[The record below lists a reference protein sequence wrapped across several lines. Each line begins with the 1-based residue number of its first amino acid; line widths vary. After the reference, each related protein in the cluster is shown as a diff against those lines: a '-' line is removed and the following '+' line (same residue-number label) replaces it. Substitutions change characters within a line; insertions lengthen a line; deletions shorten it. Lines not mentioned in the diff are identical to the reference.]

1 MWGWLVRKKAD
12 FFSDNP
18 DLDFHLRQSGFLR
31 ELYELASAQER
42 EAVAASNAEEYEQ
55 AWLQALASFGE
66 VVGSEV
72 APYTRQVENEKPTVD
87 ALGDLQPGPRLATN
101 IKLLYDMGIAPFT
114 ARTEWGGLGAPFI
127 AQCCIFE
134 LLFRACPS
142 TALNVIWHGTVAE
155 VIETFGNEELKQRYV
170 PKLSSGEWS
179 GCMVLTEAGAGSDLS
194 ALTSYAERQDD
205 GNWHLYGS
213 KRFITNGAA
222 DIALVLANTSK
233 GQHGLQHLSLFV
245 APRLIDGKPNYQVAR
260 LEDKLG
266 LAGSA
271 TCDLNFD
278 GTQAQLLGEEDK
290 GFSYML
296 LLMNGARIVTGF
308 QGVGT
313 LEAVYRIASNYASER
328 RTWGKQIAK
337 HELIA
342 DKLLDMEMDL
352 KAIRSLVYKAAFRQ
366 SFIDMAKA
374 YLAAN
379 PDLDQEI
386 RHQLEQKIA
395 AYRRRI
401 RQWIPLIKYQVG
413 ENVVMHARNALQ
425 IHGGYGY
432 SREYLPELWLRQS
445 VILSI
450 YEGTSQI
457 QALMCIKDLLKEVLR
472 NPRAFI
478 ERTLALN
485 VKGISESSNLRKKL
499 NKTKQLVNSAT
510 VKILLTLI
518 GKNFASGVSRLRMK
532 DLLRGLEKLKKN
544 LKLRD
549 FSHALLNAERLCEM
563 KCHVALAEALVWDA
577 EADKARE
584 KIAHRF
590 LNKAIPRL
598 QGLKAEIEAS
608 STFLDK

>member
-1 MWGWLVRKKAD
+1 MRGQFVRKKAD

-18 DLDFHLRQSGFLR
+18 DLAFHLRQSEFLR
-31 ELYELASAQER
+31 QLYELASAQDR
-42 EAVAASNAEEYEQ
+42 TAANASSAEEYEQ
-55 AWLQALASFGE
+55 VWLQALAAFGE

-72 APYTRQVENEKPTVD
+72 APCTRQVEDEQLSTD
-87 ALGDLQPGPRLATN
+87 ALGNLQPGPRLAAN

-114 ARTEWGGLGAPFI
+114 ARPQWGGLGAPFI
-127 AQCCIFE
+127 VQCCMFE

-155 VIETFGNEELKQRYV
+155 VIETFGDAALKQRYV
-170 PKLSSGEWS
+170 PKLSRGEWS

-194 ALTSYAERQDD
+194 ALTSYAERQED
-205 GNWHLYGS
+205 GSWRLYGS
-213 KRFITNGAA
+213 KRFITNGTA
-222 DIALVLANTSK
+222 DVALVLANTSK
-233 GQHGLQHLSLFV
+233 ERQGLQHLSLYV

-278 GTQAQLLGEEDK
+278 GSQAQLLGEADK

-313 LEAVYRIASNYASER
+313 LEAVFRLATDYAATR
-328 RTWGKQIAK
+328 RTWGKKIAE
-337 HELIA
+337 HALIA

-352 KAIRSLVYKAAFRQ
+352 KAIRSLAYKAAFRQ
-366 SFIDMAKA
+366 SYIDVAKA
-374 YLAAN
+374 HLDAN
-379 PDLDQEI
+379 PELDRAA
-386 RHQLEQKIA
+386 RHQLEHKIS

-445 VILSI
+445 IILSI

-457 QALMCIKDLLKEVLR
+457 QALMCVKDLLKEVLR
-472 NPRAFI
+472 NPRVFI
-478 ERTLALN
+478 EHTLALN
-485 VKGISESSNLRKKL
+485 VKGISESSRVRKKL
-499 NKTKQLVNSAT
+499 NKAKQLVNSAT
-510 VKILLTLI
+510 VRILLTLV
-518 GKNFASGVSRLRMK
+518 GKNFTRGVSRLRMR
-532 DLLRGLEKLKKN
+532 DLLQGLEKLKKN
-544 LKLRD
+544 IKLRD
-549 FSHALLNAERLCEM
+549 FNHALLNAERLCEM
-563 KCHVALAEALVWDA
+563 KCRVALAEALVWDA
-577 EADKARE
+577 EADDTRE
-584 KIAHRF
+584 KTAHRF
-590 LNKAIPRL
+590 LDKAIPKLR
-598 QGLKAEIEAS
+598 GLKAEIEAS
-608 STFLDK
+608 NTFLNT

>member
-1 MWGWLVRKKAD
+1 MRKKAD

-18 DLDFHLRQSGFLR
+18 DLDFHLRQSGFLQ
-31 ELYELASAQER
+31 ELYALTSTQDR
-42 EAVAASNAEEYEQ
+42 DAVAASTAEEYEQ

-72 APYTRQVENEKPTVD
+72 APHTRQVEDEKLSVD
-87 ALGDLQPGPRLATN
+87 ELGNLQPGPQLAAN

-114 ARTEWGGLGAPFI
+114 SRTEWGGLGAPFMV
-127 AQCCIFE
+127 QCSMFE

-155 VIETFGNEELKQRYV
+155 VIEIFGNAELKQRYV

-179 GCMVLTEAGAGSDLS
+179 GCMVLTEAGAGSDLA
-194 ALTSYAERQDD
+194 ALTAYAEQQDD

-222 DIALVLANTSK
+222 DVALVLANTSK
-233 GQHGLQHLSLFV
+233 GRQGLQHLSLFV

-278 GTQAQLLGEEDK
+278 GSQAQLLGEADK

-313 LEAVYRIASNYASER
+313 LEAVYRLATSYASER
-328 RTWGKQIAK
+328 RTWGKKIAE

-366 SFIDMAKA
+366 SFIDMAKT

-379 PDLDQEI
+379 PDLDHEL
-386 RHQLEQKIA
+386 RHQLEHRMS

-445 VILSI
+445 VILSL

-457 QALMCIKDLLKEVLR
+457 QALMCVKDLLKGVLR

-485 VKGISESSNLRKKL
+485 VKGISESSKLRKKL
-499 NKTKQLVNSAT
+499 NKAKQLVNSAT

-518 GKNFASGVSRLRMK
+518 GKNFASGVSQLRMK

-544 LKLRD
+544 IKLRD
-549 FSHALLNAERLCEM
+549 FSHALLNSERLCEM
-563 KCHVALAEALVWDA
+563 KCRVALAEALVWDA
-577 EADKARE
+577 EADSTRE
-584 KIAHRF
+584 KTAHRF
-590 LNKAIPRL
+590 LDKAIPRL

-608 STFLDK
+608 NTFLNK

>member
-1 MWGWLVRKKAD
+1 MRKKAD

-18 DLDFHLRQSGFLR
+18 DLEFHLRQSGFLR
-31 ELYELASAQER
+31 ELYFFTSAQDR
-42 EAVAASNAEEYEQ
+42 EAVAAESAEEYEQ
-55 AWLQALASFGE
+55 SWLQALASFGE
-66 VVGSEV
+66 AVGSEI
-72 APYTRQVENEKPTVD
+72 APHIRQVEDERPSVD
-87 ALGDLQPGPRLATN
+87 ELGNLQPGPRLAAN
-101 IKLLYDMGIAPFT
+101 IKLLHDVGIAPFT
-114 ARTEWGGLGAPFI
+114 AGSKWGGLGAPFI
-127 AQCCIFE
+127 VQCCMFE

-142 TALNVIWHGTVAE
+142 SALNVTWHGTVAE
-155 VIETFGNEELKQRYV
+155 VVAAFGNAEIIQRYV

-179 GCMVLTEAGAGSDLS
+179 GCMVLTEPAAGSDLA
-194 ALTSYAERQDD
+194 ALTAYAEQQDD
-205 GNWHLYGS
+205 GNWRLYGS

-222 DIALVLANTSK
+222 DVALVLANTTK
-233 GQHGLQHLSLFV
+233 GRQGLKHLSLFI
-245 APRLIDGKPNYQVAR
+245 APRLSDGKPNYQVAR

-278 GTQAQLLGEEDK
+278 GSQAQLLGEANK

-296 LLMNGARIVTGF
+296 LMMNGARIVTGF

-313 LEAVYRIASNYASER
+313 LEAVYRIAKDYASQR
-328 RTWGKQIAK
+328 HTWGKKIAH

-342 DKLLDMEMDL
+342 DKLFDMEMDL
-352 KAIRSLVYKAAFRQ
+352 KATRSLVYKAAFRQ

-374 YLAAN
+374 YLVAN
-379 PDLDQEI
+379 PDLDDDKRQ
-386 RHQLEQKIA
+386 QLERKMT
-395 AYRRRI
+395 AYQRRI

-445 VILSI
+445 MILSI

-457 QALMCIKDLLKEVLR
+457 QALMCIKDLMKEVLR

-485 VKGISESSNLRKKL
+485 VKGISESSKLRKKL

-510 VKILLTLI
+510 VKILLSLI

-532 DLLRGLEKLKKN
+532 DLVQGLEKLKKN

-549 FSHALLNAERLCEM
+549 FSHALLNAERLCAM

-577 EADKARE
+577 EADKTRE
-584 KIAHRF
+584 KTAHRF
-590 LNKAIPRL
+590 LDKAIPRL

-608 STFLDK
+608 NTFLDK

>member
-1 MWGWLVRKKAD
+1 MRSRAD
-12 FFSDNP
+12 FFSDNR
-18 DLDFHLRQSGFLR
+18 DLDFHLRHSGFLR
-31 ELYELASAQER
+31 ELYPYTSAQDR
-42 EAVAASNAEEYEQ
+42 ETVAANSAEEYEQ

-72 APYTRQVENEKPTVD
+72 APHTREVEEEKQTVD
-87 ALGDLQPGPRLATN
+87 ALGNLQPGPVLAAN
-101 IKLLYDMGIAPFT
+101 IKLLYDTGIAPFT
-114 ARTEWGGLGAPFI
+114 ARTQWGGMGAPFI
-127 AQCCIFE
+127 VQSCVFE

-155 VIETFGNEELKQRYV
+155 VIEEFGSQELQQRYV

-194 ALTSYAERQDD
+194 ALTSYAERQAD
-205 GNWHLYGS
+205 GNWRLYGS

-222 DIALVLANTSK
+222 DVALVLANTSK
-233 GQHGLQHLSLFV
+233 GKQGLQHLSMFV

-271 TCDLNFD
+271 TSDLNFD

-313 LEAVYRIASNYASER
+313 LEAIYRIAKDYASER
-328 RTWGKQIAK
+328 RTWGKKIAK

-366 SFIDMAKA
+366 SFLNAAKA

-379 PDLDQEI
+379 PNLDDDTRQ
-386 RHQLEQKIA
+386 QLTTKMS

-413 ENVVMHARNALQ
+413 ENVPMHARNALQ

-445 VILSI
+445 IILSI

-457 QALMCIKDLLKEVLR
+457 QALMCVKDLLKDVLR
-472 NPRAFI
+472 NPRAFL
-478 ERTLALN
+478 ERSLALN
-485 VKGISESSNLRKKL
+485 VKGISENSKLRKKL
-499 NKTKQLVNSAT
+499 NKTKQLLNSAT
-510 VKILLTLI
+510 TKMLLTLI
-518 GKNFASGVSRLRMK
+518 GKNFASGVSRLRVQ
-532 DLLRGLEKLKKN
+532 DLRQGLEKLKKN
-544 LKLRD
+544 LKLQD
-549 FSHALLNAERLCEM
+549 FSHALLNAERLCAM
-563 KCHVALAEALVWDA
+563 KCQVALAEVLVWDA
-577 EADKARE
+577 EADNSRAKTAQ
-584 KIAHRF
+584 RF
-590 LNKAIPRL
+590 LDKAIPKL

-608 STFLDK
+608 STFLDR

>member
-1 MWGWLVRKKAD
+1 MRKKAD
-12 FFSDNP
+12 FFADNS

-31 ELYELASAQER
+31 ELYALTSTQDRDALSAN
-42 EAVAASNAEEYEQ
+42 SAEEYEQ

-72 APYTRQVENEKPTVD
+72 APHTRQVEDEKQSVD
-87 ALGDLQPGPRLATN
+87 ELGNLQPGPRLAAN
-101 IKLLYDMGIAPFT
+101 IKLLYDMGVAPFT

-127 AQCCIFE
+127 AQCCVFE

-155 VIETFGNEELKQRYV
+155 VIEEFGSQELQQRYV

-205 GNWHLYGS
+205 GNWKLYGS

-222 DIALVLANTSK
+222 DVALVLANTSK
-233 GQHGLQHLSLFV
+233 GRQGLQHLSMFV

-271 TCDLNFD
+271 TSDLNFD
-278 GTQAQLLGEEDK
+278 GTQAQLIGEEDK
-290 GFSYML
+290 GLSYML

-313 LEAVYRIASNYASER
+313 LEAIYRIAKNYAGER
-328 RTWGKQIAK
+328 RTWGKKIAD

-366 SFIDMAKA
+366 SFLNMAKD

-379 PDLDQEI
+379 PDLDQAT
-386 RHQLEQKIA
+386 RQQLEEKIT

-413 ENVVMHARNALQ
+413 ENVTKHARNALQ

-478 ERTLALN
+478 ERSLALN
-485 VKGISESSNLRKKL
+485 VKGISESSKLRKKL

-510 VKILLTLI
+510 IKILLSLI

-532 DLLRGLEKLKKN
+532 NLLQGLEKLKKN

-563 KCHVALAEALVWDA
+563 KCQVALAEVLVWDA

-584 KIAHRF
+584 KTAHRF
-590 LNKAIPRL
+590 LDKAIPKL

-608 STFLDK
+608 HTFLER